1 MTKTMIKNKVTRWTQ
16 ALLLALATVLF
27 AASSSYAQTITTT
40 LLNNNGSSV
49 VVFSISNNSATS
61 SYLLTGIGALSGF
74 TGTGTARL
82 YAKAATYGVAPGAIV
97 GGITAANGWTDIG
110 SNTALVTTAN
120 TTTTATGAAAT
131 TWISGMS
138 YMIPPLTQIR
148 FCLQHVGSAGAAAFT
163 TTSGSLRYSTVG
175 TQTCSFTSGDLVL
188 NTCTSYGYG
197 GTMTGPTI
205 GPRGFVGFVNYTSA
219 APCSGTPTPGNTTGP
234 SAACPG
240 QPFTLGLQNTT
251 SGTGVTYLW
260 ESADD
265 AAFTL
270 GVTTIG
276 TGNTATASQ
285 STPKYY
291 RCLVDCGGNS
301 AYSNVLNV
309 TMNSFLACYC
319 AAAQTSCSGDGIINV
334 AIPTTT
340 LSSASAGCIGGNNYT
355 YFSPGIASC
364 QLMAGTTY
372 TLAVS
377 VQSDPNQWTN
387 AWIDFNQDGL
397 LDASE
402 ALSAAAVN
410 PGGSGTTAISF
421 TVPFSAVNGLTR
433 LRIRGGCDATFPN
446 TASCGTNPSTTW
458 GEVEDYDI
466 EITPNTACSG
476 TPAPGNTIAS
486 SASVCPGSPV
496 TLSLQNL
503 TPGTGVT
510 YQWESADD
518 AAFTLNVQTLGTAS
532 NQTANPTTPTYYR
545 CLVDCGGNSAY
556 STEVLVNINSFLLC
570 YACTPLPSSTAD
582 EEIYS
587 VTIGSGTTNPL
598 YAGLA
603 GCATAAPGPGSILSR
618 YSNFKTLAPITSV
631 MQGDIVPF
639 TVEENECDG
648 ATFYAFGTGIW
659 IDYNQDG
666 DYTDAGEEVFKEGT
680 TLVGPRNVTGSFI
693 VPFTALTG
701 TTTMRVIVA
710 ESIAGAALTPC
721 LTYSFGETEDFLIDI
736 TASAACSGTPAP
748 GNTIASAASVCPGS
762 PVSLSLQNQTIGSGV
777 TYQWE
782 SADDAAFTLNVQ
794 TLGTSPFQTANPT
807 TPTYY
812 RCLVDCGGNS
822 AYSVEVLV
830 GINGFLNCY
839 CSSGLGGSCGIN
851 AMSSVEIVTTTL
863 NNVTSGC
870 TGPYNAF
877 PASGS
882 TTATLLAG
890 NPYTMNVGVISGSNT
905 QVAIWIDYNQN
916 GTFETSEY
924 TLINGNIPS
933 GGIGSGSF
941 TIPVTALSGQTG
953 MRVRSDWQ
961 GTTAWTS
968 ADACTNRTWG
978 ETEDYI
984 IDIQLPTPCSGV
996 PAPGNTVASA
1006 TTFCAPA
1013 SPITLSLQ
1021 NPNLG
1026 TGITYQWEQADDQAF
1041 TIGVVAL
1048 GTASTQSVTPSQAST
1063 WYRCLVDCGGNSA
1076 YSTEIQITQNAA
1088 NQCYC
1093 TPVYTTGKT
1102 AGDLISN
1109 VVISG
1114 TTLSNNTGTSPV
1126 NPAYTYFPASLGA
1139 SYTAT
1144 MTAGNTYNVSVTIGS
1159 FSNQGIAVW
1168 IDLNANGIFETPSE
1182 RIGFTSGTIATAFG
1196 TGTFPITIPCNPTPG
1211 TYRMRVREN
1220 YAMSGGLID
1229 PCATYTWGE
1238 CEDYDVTIAPPLP
1251 CPAPS
1256 AFALVSGSETPTGAS
1271 FNWNVGCVETA
1282 WNMEFGPTGYT
1293 PGTGTIAPVT
1303 TNTNAAITT
1312 MACGTTYDVYVQAD
1326 CGGGNGQSLWVGPIS
1341 VTTANCP
1348 CTTPA
1353 PGNTIANAATVCPTD
1368 NLILSLQNATPGF
1381 GVTYQWYSSPDGVNY
1396 SPVGTGASTYTTT
1409 QAAVT
1414 YYYCDVTCATGPS
1427 TVSSA
1432 PVMVG
1437 MNTPTQCY
1445 CASAASFTA
1454 DEEIYSVTVGSGS
1467 TDPLYAGSNGCS
1479 TVAPGPG
1486 SVLSSYSNFT
1496 TLGSLTNMTVGSS
1509 VPFTVNEDEC
1519 DGAPYYGF
1527 GTAIWIDFNQ
1537 DGDFNDVGEEV
1548 FMESATLAGP
1558 RAITGNIAVPLT
1570 ATTGLTRMRITVA
1583 EGIAGT
1589 GVLTPCLSY
1598 GYGETED
1605 FLVNIV
1611 PNNASLLA
1619 TFMIQG
1625 YYDINTGNMQPVYLL
1640 SGVGVNPNEAD
1651 LVTVSLHDASAP
1663 YAQVHTF
1670 SGVQNINGQISCT
1683 FPGSAVG
1690 NSYYIVLT
1698 NRNSIQTWSA
1708 NPVLISSS
1716 TSYNFTSSAAQ
1727 AYNSN
1732 QIDVSGTGLFAIF
1745 NGDVNQDGV
1754 VDGLDFNDWE
1764 TDNNNFAGGYVTTD
1778 FNGDGTV
1785 DGLDF
1790 LIWEP
1795 NNNNFVGA
1803 QMP

>member
-1 MTKTMIKNKVTRWTQ
+1 
-16 ALLLALATVLF
+16 
-27 AASSSYAQTITTT
+27 
-40 LLNNNGSSV
+40 
-49 VVFSISNNSATS
+49 
-61 SYLLTGIGALSGF
+61 
-74 TGTGTARL
+74 
-82 YAKAATYGVAPGAIV
+82 
-97 GGITAANGWTDIG
+97 
-110 SNTALVTTAN
+110 
-120 TTTTATGAAAT
+120 
-131 TWISGMS
+131 
-138 YMIPPLTQIR
+138 
-148 FCLQHVGSAGAAAFT
+148 
-163 TTSGSLRYSTVG
+163 
-175 TQTCSFTSGDLVL
+175 
-188 NTCTSYGYG
+188 
-197 GTMTGPTI
+197 
-205 GPRGFVGFVNYTSA
+205 
-219 APCSGTPTPGNTTGP
+219 
-234 SAACPG
+234 
-240 QPFTLGLQNTT
+240 
-251 SGTGVTYLW
+251 
-260 ESADD
+260 
-265 AAFTL
+265 
-270 GVTTIG
+270 
-276 TGNTATASQ
+276 
-285 STPKYY
+285 
-291 RCLVDCGGNS
+291 
-301 AYSNVLNV
+301 
-309 TMNSFLACYC
+309 
-319 AAAQTSCSGDGIINV
+319 
-334 AIPTTT
+334 
-340 LSSASAGCIGGNNYT
+340 
-355 YFSPGIASC
+355 
-364 QLMAGTTY
+364 
-372 TLAVS
+372 
-377 VQSDPNQWTN
+377 
-387 AWIDFNQDGL
+387 
-397 LDASE
+397 
-402 ALSAAAVN
+402 
-410 PGGSGTTAISF
+410 
-421 TVPFSAVNGLTR
+421 
-433 LRIRGGCDATFPN
+433 
-446 TASCGTNPSTTW
+446 
-458 GEVEDYDI
+458 
-466 EITPNTACSG
+466 
-476 TPAPGNTIAS
+476 
-486 SASVCPGSPV
+486 
-496 TLSLQNL
+496 
-503 TPGTGVT
+503 
-510 YQWESADD
+510 
-518 AAFTLNVQTLGTAS
+518 
-532 NQTANPTTPTYYR
+532 
-545 CLVDCGGNSAY
+545 
-556 STEVLVNINSFLLC
+556 
-570 YACTPLPSSTAD
+570 
-582 EEIYS
+582 
-587 VTIGSGTTNPL
+587 
-598 YAGLA
+598 
-603 GCATAAPGPGSILSR
+603 
-618 YSNFKTLAPITSV
+618 
-631 MQGDIVPF
+631 
-639 TVEENECDG
+639 VEENECDG

-710 ESIAGAALTPC
+710 ESIAGAGLTPC

-851 AMSSVEIVTTTL
+851 AMSSVEIVATTL

-882 TTATLLAG
+882 TTATILAG

-1021 NPNLG
+1021 NPSLG

-1048 GTASTQSVTPSQAST
+1048 GNASTQSVTPSQAST

-1159 FSNQGIAVW
+1159 FNNQGIAVW

-1368 NLILSLQNATPGF
+1368 NLTLSLQNATPGF
-1381 GVTYQWYSSPDGVNY
+1381 GVTYQWYSSPDGVSY

-1519 DGAPYYGF
+1519 DGAPYFGF